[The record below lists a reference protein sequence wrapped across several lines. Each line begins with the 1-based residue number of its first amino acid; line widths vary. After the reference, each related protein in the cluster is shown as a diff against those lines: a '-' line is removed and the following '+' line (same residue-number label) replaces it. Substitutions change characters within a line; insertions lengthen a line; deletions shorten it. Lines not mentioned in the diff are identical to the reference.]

1 MVITNA
7 TGIWD
12 VSDYGSTPNFN
23 SGRRGELEIA
33 SSDRKVLRKLAE
45 RVAALASRPCEKE
58 KRELWLRH
66 NTLEPT
72 RPVIFC
78 DPENGWNE
86 IITED
91 ELECSKGL
99 ARRWEVVLRK
109 EIFWGE
115 SMCDDKV
122 IEPYFDIG
130 YTFSESDWGVQ
141 EVMHGGKGGGS
152 YAWEPAIKDISDVER
167 LHHPVIEVDYKTTKQ
182 TMELAKDVFGDLLSV
197 RLVGVWW
204 WSLGMTFNLALF
216 RGMEQVMFDMV
227 DNPALVHR
235 LMRILSDGTLSK
247 LDFLEENGL
256 LSLNTD
262 RYVGSGGFGYVDEL
276 PTKGFDGHV
285 RTLDMWGFAESQ
297 ETLGISPQMFAE
309 FVFQY
314 QLPILKRFGLNC
326 YGCCEP
332 LELRWEV
339 VRQTP
344 NLRRVS
350 VSAFADLEKMADYL
364 ADGYVLSYKP
374 SPSDLAVP
382 EMDEEYVRRKLRRA
396 LEVTKGRRVEV
407 IMKDNH
413 TIGRNPKNV
422 INWVRVARE
431 ESDRLAL

>member
-1 MVITNA
+1 
-7 TGIWD
+7 
-12 VSDYGSTPNFN
+12 
-23 SGRRGELEIA
+23 
-33 SSDRKVLRKLAE
+33 
-45 RVAALASRPCEKE
+45 
-58 KRELWLRH
+58 
-66 NTLEPT
+66 
-72 RPVIFC
+72 
-78 DPENGWNE
+78 
-86 IITED
+86 
-91 ELECSKGL
+91 
-99 ARRWEVVLRK
+99 
-109 EIFWGE
+109 
-115 SMCDDKV
+115 
-122 IEPYFDIG
+122 
-130 YTFSESDWGVQ
+130 
-141 EVMHGGKGGGS
+141 
-152 YAWEPAIKDISDVER
+152 
-167 LHHPVIEVDYKTTKQ
+167 
-182 TMELAKDVFGDLLSV
+182 
-197 RLVGVWW
+197 
-204 WSLGMTFNLALF
+204 
-216 RGMEQVMFDMV
+216 
-227 DNPALVHR
+227 
-235 LMRILSDGTLSK
+235 
-247 LDFLEENGL
+247 
-256 LSLNTD
+256 
-262 RYVGSGGFGYVDEL
+262 
-276 PTKGFDGHV
+276 
-285 RTLDMWGFAESQ
+285 MWGFAESQ